1 LPIIVNQTM
10 DLSKL
15 LRLRKVTRA
24 VEEHFRSQVD
34 AHLRSL
40 QPLFRP
46 SNVLGEHIR
55 NAPKQTVKIADASLK
70 ELRSLY
76 ARIGRVQPFRF
87 EDEIKPPIDVFGAA
101 AEITSVTYDY
111 NPGGGG
117 DAPTIRVTSPLKWV
131 LSFKG
136 LGPSRLREL
145 LVSQSGT
152 ARMELQTCLLHY
164 LVMHIILSQ
173 ELGVAPI
180 LRALRFTLETD
191 FVEALGGLPIT
202 CVSAPVRTML
212 PEDEAIIQSTELSGA
227 SAFEEIIDIDSI
239 LRLDD
244 PVKGALV
251 DLVAGFGDDLIA
263 SDTGQGDS

>member
-1 LPIIVNQTM
+1 M

-24 VEEHFRSQVD
+24 VEEHYRSQIE

-76 ARIGRVQPFRF
+76 ARIGRIQPFRF

-136 LGPSRLREL
+136 HGPGRLREL

-164 LVMHIILSQ
+164 LVLHIILSQ

-191 FVEALGGLPIT
+191 FVEALGGLPMT
-202 CVSAPVRTML
+202 CVSAPVKTML
-212 PEDEAIIQSTELSGA
+212 PDDEAIIQSTELSGA